1 MIQIEVRLR
10 VCPEAAYI
18 GNSSYLR
25 RFSGFV
31 MNTILIIEDHPE
43 VREPLARI
51 LKYEGFHAI
60 CASNGAEALG
70 TLAIVAPDLVL
81 LDLVMPRMDGL
92 HFLES
97 MRQDERFNHL
107 PVILMTGLDGSAVAR
122 AKELGVVA
130 VIPKAKFTMDGLLSQ
145 IRSHLALQTNAA

>member
-1 MIQIEVRLR
+1 
-10 VCPEAAYI
+10 
-18 GNSSYLR
+18 
-25 RFSGFV
+25 

-51 LKYEGFHAI
+51 LKYEGYHTV

-97 MRQDERFNHL
+97 MRQDMRFAHL

-122 AKELGVVA
+122 AKELGA
-130 VIPKAKFTMDGLLSQ
+130 VGVISKSKFTIEGLLSQ
-145 IRSHLALQTNAA
+145 IRSHLALHTNAA